1 MKTRLLSTAVLASA
15 IGFFGLSSAH
25 AAVMLSS
32 DDTVDFPTTDY
43 NPVPTSI
50 SPSNGVFMIESPGV
64 NSPGFALSPWAADAA
79 APSNNFSVIDAG
91 GGVSTSVTYLY
102 NTPITSWQI
111 LWGSAD
117 AYNTV
122 TFFDGGTKL
131 TSFTGSIFGDC
142 CQSGV
147 PTHDF
152 ATFVATDGDVITS
165 VVLTDDGTAAFE
177 YSNVGATPIPGALPL
192 FVGGLGLLGLVSLRR
207 KQKGS
212 PVAFA
217 AA

>member
-1 MKTRLLSTAVLASA
+1 M
-15 IGFFGLSSAH
+15 
-25 AAVMLSS
+25 
-32 DDTVDFPTTDY
+32 
-43 NPVPTSI
+43 
-50 SPSNGVFMIESPGV
+50 
-64 NSPGFALSPWAADAA
+64 
-79 APSNNFSVIDAG
+79 
-91 GGVSTSVTYLY
+91 
-102 NTPITSWQI
+102 
-111 LWGSAD
+111 
-117 AYNTV
+117 
-122 TFFDGGTKL
+122 
-131 TSFTGSIFGDC
+131 
-142 CQSGV
+142 

-212 PVAFA
+212 AVAFA

>member
-1 MKTRLLSTAVLASA
+1 MRITLS
-15 IGFFGLSSAH
+15 LSSMGAQ
-25 AAVMLSS
+25 SS
-32 DDTVDFPTTDY
+32 LP
-43 NPVPTSI
+43 
-50 SPSNGVFMIESPGV
+50 
-64 NSPGFALSPWAADAA
+64 
-79 APSNNFSVIDAG
+79 
-91 GGVSTSVTYLY
+91 
-102 NTPITSWQI
+102 
-111 LWGSAD
+111 
-117 AYNTV
+117 
-122 TFFDGGTKL
+122 
-131 TSFTGSIFGDC
+131 FTGSIFGDC

-217 AA
+217 AGFIVRANLSLCERPPRGGIFFVEPTGLNDPCRSKEVIGAHARGQRDHGNSSAIT